1 MNTGLFFIILGSL
14 PPYPL
19 DMYKYKK
26 NRGAFIQ
33 TTLLGSQE
41 YLMRVIKRTRPQ
53 YFQSYRQKYSTR
65 NTLARLT
72 KTSIPIGFNPY
83 GHGNPH
89 SGIHVVPRDVH
100 PDA

>member
-1 MNTGLFFIILGSL
+1 LGTKFSSPVFTRILDCFFIILGSL

-53 YFQSYRQKYSTR
+53 YFQ
-65 NTLARLT
+65 RL
-72 KTSIPIGFNPY
+72 
-83 GHGNPH
+83 
-89 SGIHVVPRDVH
+89 
-100 PDA
+100 